1 MSIFS
6 KIGSA
11 LKMIGY
17 SIFTA
22 SVNVPNDP
30 AMAAAAPEQCKAP
43 VAGRQCKRLAVA
55 GGYCFQHRTKLPKE
69 NV

>member
-17 SIFTA
+17 SIFMA

-43 VAGRQCKRLAVA
+43 VAGRQCKRLAV
-55 GGYCFQHRTKLPKE
+55 TP
-69 NV
+69 